1 MLKLHY
7 ILLKLVKVCVTTDST
22 ALQKSAT
29 QSNDIMATANNYRLV
44 TKKPKTDEPKEITQK
59 YYSKTVLKN

>member
-1 MLKLHY
+1 MSKIHY

-29 QSNDIMATANNYRLV
+29 QSNHIMTTANNSTVGLS
-44 TKKPKTDEPKEITQK
+44 KKNLKQVNGNN

>member
-1 MLKLHY
+1 MSKLHY

-29 QSNDIMATANNYRLV
+29 QSDDIMTTAKNCRLV
-44 TKKPKTDEPKEITQK
+44 TKKPKTGERKEITQK
-59 YYSKTVLKN
+59 YYRKQC